1 MIIMHHV
8 DQKAIMD
15 KLTFKILNMKSY
27 RIITTASGVAPFK
40 PVSLGLKTFLGFYLI
55 ALFFGGQFF

>member
-40 PVSLGLKTFLGFYLI
+40 PVSLGIQTILAFYFIELV
-55 ALFFGGQFF
+55 FG